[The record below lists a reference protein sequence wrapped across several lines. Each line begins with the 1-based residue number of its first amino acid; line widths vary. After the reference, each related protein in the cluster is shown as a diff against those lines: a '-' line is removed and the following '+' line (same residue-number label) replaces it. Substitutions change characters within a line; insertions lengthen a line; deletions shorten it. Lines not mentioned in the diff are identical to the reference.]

1 MAASSMSR
9 IFFIPFGMSSCL
21 AFTRTVM
28 LNMRSSLFEFF
39 SVTLLEYEDVELM
52 LTNQK
57 PNDSVLVVEDDLML
71 DDSDAVTLD
80 SLALNSTVHS
90 ATCSSKQ

>member
-1 MAASSMSR
+1 M
-9 IFFIPFGMSSCL
+9 
-21 AFTRTVM
+21 
-28 LNMRSSLFEFF
+28 
-39 SVTLLEYEDVELM
+39 ELM

-90 ATCSSKQ
+90 ATCRKALASGEGTHTLHAMAHALHLLE